1 MMNLRKTITLAA
13 VALVGLSLA
22 HAADIAGKWT
32 AEFESP
38 IGVQKYVYEF
48 KVDGD
53 KITGK
58 ATFDHSMGKGETE
71 LKQIKLSGDDLSFVE
86 QMKFDGNE
94 VAITYTGKIAG
105 DEIKFTRNVGDFGT
119 EQLMAKRQKAPESK
133 PAPAKKAAT
142 DK

>member
-1 MMNLRKTITLAA
+1 MNLRKTITLAA
-13 VALVGLSLA
+13 IALIGMGVAR
-22 HAADIAGKWT
+22 AADLAGKWT

-58 ATFDHSMGKGETE
+58 ATYDHSMGKGESALT
-71 LKQIKLSGDDLSFVE
+71 QIKLSGDDLSFVE
-86 QMKFDGNE
+86 QMKLDGNE
-94 VAITYTGKIAG
+94 ITVTYTGKVAG

-119 EQLMAKRQKAPESK
+119 EQLVAKRQKAPESK
-133 PAPAKKAAT
+133 PAPAK
-142 DK
+142 

>member
-1 MMNLRKTITLAA
+1 MNLRKTIALTA
-13 VALVGLSLA
+13 VALIGLSLA

-58 ATFDHSMGKGETE
+58 ATFDHSMGKGEAE

-86 QMKFDGNE
+86 QMKLDGNE
-94 VAITYTGKIAG
+94 MTVTYTGKVAG
-105 DEIKFTRNVGDFGT
+105 DEIKFTRNVGDFGA
-119 EQLMAKRQKAPESK
+119 EQLVAKRQKAPESK
-133 PAPAKKAAT
+133 PAPAKSK
-142 DK
+142 

>member
-1 MMNLRKTITLAA
+1 MNLRKTITLAA

-22 HAADIAGKWT
+22 HAADLAGKWT
-32 AEFESP
+32 AEFDSP
-38 IGVQKYVYEF
+38 IGVQKYAYEF

-58 ATFDHSMGKGETE
+58 AAFENQMGKGEGE

-86 QMKFDGNE
+86 QMKLDGNE
-94 VAITYTGKIAG
+94 ITVTYTGKIAG

-119 EQLMAKRQKAPESK
+119 EQLVAKRQKAPEAK
-133 PAPAKKAAT
+133 PAPAQKAVSG
-142 DK
+142 